1 MCVCVCVCIFILRA
15 GNSHLYDFHILEN
28 QEARGIGNILDYP
41 QCNPEPD

>member
-1 MCVCVCVCIFILRA
+1 MCVFVCVCIFILRA

-41 QCNPEPD
+41 QCNLEPD